1 MLILLNLKVL
11 NNKSNQKIFMNQLK
25 FDLIFNHLDFLLLI
39 NLEQA
44 LILIIKIILFKTKFK
59 NNFLKKMI

>member
-1 MLILLNLKVL
+1 MLILINLKVL
-11 NNKSNQKIFMNQLK
+11 NIKSNKKIFMNQLK